1 MIVCMILLVFL
12 TYFIQNGYANEST
25 IVHTKYGDILGYQT
39 DLARIFYGI
48 PFAQAPINELRWNPP
63 VPITKWS
70 PKVINATSRA
80 PACPQPPCNPSSPL
94 CPPHFSEDCLYLNI
108 FTPLTTQTSQS
119 TTPLPVM
126 IFIPGGEFQHFDASL
141 PIYKAERLVNTTNV
155 IVAFIQ
161 YRLGVLGFF
170 ATGTGPNDIKGNYG
184 ILDQR
189 LAIAWIKANINAFGG
204 DPNEITLFGQSAGA
218 QSAALHYVAH
228 DMQSFFQRVIIQSA
242 PMAIP
247 FRTYAEYIT
256 PGVLLAEQ
264 LHCSFD
270 DIACFRAATVEN
282 ITIAQEIVNGKITS
296 LEVLLFFEPW
306 VPVIDNITVH
316 GQLYET
322 IQNLSFP
329 IKPLIT
335 GTVNDEGLIFI
346 YKEWNKPILPM
357 NYVEIVFGFFRS
369 KALKVLERY
378 PPVGEGDQRRLLS
391 QIATQWV
398 FSCPTRIFARKAA
411 LYTYVFGYPLN
422 SNTKKNEDICY
433 RHVCHGDELPYLF
446 ESNWINITD
455 IGRRISQSIATY
467 WTNFAKTQN
476 PNEPLNVPI
485 LWPIGNNSN
494 EKYMY
499 FQDPLQVKENY
510 LKDDCDFW
518 DQIGYRKDFF

>member
-1 MIVCMILLVFL
+1 MIVCMILFVFF
-12 TYFIQNGYANEST
+12 TYLIRNGYTNEPT

-39 DLARIFYGI
+39 NLARIFYGI
-48 PFAQAPINELRWNPP
+48 PFAQAPINELRWNSP
-63 VPITKWS
+63 VPITKWF

-108 FTPLTTQTSQS
+108 FTPLTTLASQS
-119 TTPLPVM
+119 TPLPVM
-126 IFIPGGEFQHFDASL
+126 IFIPGGEFQHFDASAS
-141 PIYKAERLVNTTNV
+141 IYNAERLVNTTNV

-218 QSAALHYVAH
+218 QSVALHYVAR

-247 FRTYAEYIT
+247 FRTYAQYIT
-256 PGVLLAEQ
+256 PGVFLAEQ
-264 LHCSFD
+264 LHCSFN
-270 DIACFRAATVEN
+270 DIACFRAATVDN
-282 ITIAQEIVNGKITS
+282 ITAAQEIVNGKITS
-296 LEVLLFFEPW
+296 LEVLLLFEPW
-306 VPVIDNITVH
+306 VPVIDNIIVH

-329 IKPLIT
+329 IKPLIM
-335 GTVNDEGLIFI
+335 GTVTDEGLVFI
-346 YKEWNKPILPM
+346 YNKWNQPILPKL
-357 NYVEIVFGFFRS
+357 YAEIAFAFFRG

-378 PPVGEGDQRRLLS
+378 PPVGEGDQRSLLS

-398 FSCPTRIFARKAA
+398 FACPTRIFARKAA
-411 LYTYVFGYPLN
+411 LYSYVFGYPLN
-422 SNTKKNEDICY
+422 SDKKKNEDICNG
-433 RHVCHGDELPYLF
+433 HVCHGDELSYLF
-446 ESNWINITD
+446 ESNWINFTD
-455 IGRRISQSIATY
+455 AGQRVSQSIANY

-476 PNEPLNVPI
+476 PNQPLSVPI
-485 LWPIGNNSN
+485 QWPIGNNTY

-499 FQDPLQVKENY
+499 FQDPLQVKDNY
-510 LKDDCDFW
+510 LEDDCDFW
-518 DQIGYRKDFF
+518 DQIGYRKDF